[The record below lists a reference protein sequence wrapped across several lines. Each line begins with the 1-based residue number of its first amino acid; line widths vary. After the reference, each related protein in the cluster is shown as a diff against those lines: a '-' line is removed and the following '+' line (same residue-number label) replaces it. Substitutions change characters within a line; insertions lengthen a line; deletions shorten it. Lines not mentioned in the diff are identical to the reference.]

1 MRSAGMAMAI
11 PAFAGCTTSTRTNP
25 SPTGV
30 TLPTELSKSRQV
42 GGKVASMIVP
52 PGNWQRPCPPPAIPA
67 LGRINRKWHR
77 ICPSAPV
84 RLASTLP
91 L

>member
-30 TLPTELSKSRQV
+30 TLPTELDRTHKAKANKLQSLSGDAFDR
-42 GGKVASMIVP
+42 AY
-52 PGNWQRPCPPPAIPA
+52 
-67 LGRINRKWHR
+67 
-77 ICPSAPV
+77 
-84 RLASTLP
+84 LA
-91 L
+91 